1 MGKTWRWQCR
11 RLKVMS
17 IGIIF
22 KAMRPD
28 EFTGEVFIAKKRNK
42 EALCPLISKT
52 GNIRDP
58 EKDLRRSNKGN
69 TK

>member
-1 MGKTWRWQCR
+1 
-11 RLKVMS
+11 MS

-58 EKDLRRSNKGN
+58 EKDLRRSNEGN